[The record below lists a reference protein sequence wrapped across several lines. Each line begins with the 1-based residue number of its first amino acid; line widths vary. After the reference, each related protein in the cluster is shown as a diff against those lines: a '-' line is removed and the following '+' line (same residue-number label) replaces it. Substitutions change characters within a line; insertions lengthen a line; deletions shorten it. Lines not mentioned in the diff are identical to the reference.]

1 MARMQRNTVL
11 VVMSFFAIYFI
22 WGSTYLWNK
31 IAVTELP
38 AFMLAGIRFF
48 TAGTLIFIISRILG
62 LPLKI
67 SKQEFKNTFKAG
79 FLFLTIGNGIVVWA
93 LQYVDS
99 GFAALEV
106 SAQPLVVLIM
116 LRVLHG
122 KKIQPMSII
131 GVVLGI
137 TGIFLLVSQK
147 EIIAQEGAVLGMV
160 LIFLCMLSWS
170 YGSLFVSK
178 AELPKNFFVNTGYQM
193 FTSGLSLVLI
203 STILREPWSLP
214 TTWSTPVLW
223 SMSLLIVFGSIVT
236 FTAFNYLLRIV
247 SPEKVATSTYVNPIV
262 AMTLGW
268 YFLNEN
274 ITTQSVIA
282 SIVLLT
288 GVYFINTKK
297 SLTILSRFSGK
308 RIPKKMAKDL
318 K

>member
-1 MARMQRNTVL
+1 MAKMQRNTVL

-38 AFMLAGIRFF
+38 AFMLAGIRFL

-116 LRVLHG
+116 MRVLHG

-203 STILREPWSLP
+203 SMLLREPWSLP
-214 TTWSTPVLW
+214 STWCTPVLW

-274 ITTQSVIA
+274 ITLQSVIA